1 MPLPR
6 CPAGAVEINRGVRP
20 PEYATPH
27 PALSCTPAGCRPPL
41 SLSVFSPPPSPAPL
55 RGAGE
60 RRYTLTNQGLHPRL
74 SASRPCGACPL
85 LLLRLC
91 SGQALHE
98 RGDRLFRQPPA
109 PRAIPSR
116 LPPQSRAALPA
127 AVSRRGSA
135 ETFSLHLGFIWGS
148 MRTTSPD
155 I

>member
-1 MPLPR
+1 MGLSFR
-6 CPAGAVEINRGVRP
+6 VWALVERLF
-20 PEYATPH
+20 ATSFNTLH
-27 PALSCTPAGCRPPL
+27 PILALMG
-41 SLSVFSPPPSPAPL
+41 F
-55 RGAGE
+55 
-60 RRYTLTNQGLHPRL
+60 HPRL

-85 LLLRLC
+85 FLLRLC

-135 ETFSLHLGFIWGS
+135 GTFSLHLGFIWGS